1 MLPMVSERNITT
13 EEAQLTQEL
22 SKLRQQVARLEQQV
36 SELHQAR
43 RQALVQAGAS
53 ARIKDEFLAVL
64 SHELRSPL
72 NPILGWVK
80 LLRSQQFDARMTQ
93 RALDAIERNAKLQV
107 QLIEDLLDVSQ
118 ILQGKLHLN
127 IAQVDLTG
135 ILQAALKAVQLAA
148 QNKQIEIKASVGSS
162 VWVAGDAARLQQILW
177 NLLSNAVKFTPA
189 GGQVQV
195 ELEQISTR
203 PDDPERRLARIWVK
217 DSGQGIEPQFLPY
230 MFDAFRQA
238 DSTITRQFNG
248 LGLGLT
254 IARHLVELHGGII
267 GVESAGQDQGSTF
280 WVTLPLLSH
289 EADIPP
295 PLVLAPIPPVAKRES
310 IQQVRVLLVEQNTDL
325 QNYLALVL
333 KSAGAKVMLAGSAG
347 EALAKL
353 SRWRPEVLVCGLDL
367 PNVNGCHLLRQ
378 IRSLVPELGGET
390 PALALVNH
398 ASESNQQEIATA
410 GFQAYLSLPM
420 EPEALIETVDQLVQ
434 QARADRPEWA
444 DQN

>member
-80 LLRSQQFDARMTQ
+80 LLRSQQFDARTIQ

-254 IARHLVELHGGII
+254 IARHLVELHGGMI

-295 PLVLAPIPPVAKRES
+295 PLVSAPIPPVAKRES

-325 QNYLALVL
+325 QDYLALVL

-390 PALALVNH
+390 PALALVSR

-434 QARADRPEWA
+434 QARAGRPELA
-444 DQN
+444 GQN